1 MTRRIAFPAALCAPS
16 AAAAQ
21 DPGAAL
27 AALARDLDA
36 GLSGLVAGVCWLL
49 AFLAFGQGMLR
60 LLKTSED
67 RFRAP
72 SISGTALCF
81 LICAVLAA
89 FPSWIAATGE
99 TLFGPAPPLSAAL
112 AYADARDGRWSE
124 AIAAAF
130 WIVSWIGLFA
140 FLRGVFLM
148 RAAADGR
155 AGATAGRAATHI
167 LGGVLAWHMA
177 AFVDAVQST
186 LGIQVLLVQ

>member
-1 MTRRIAFPAALCAPS
+1 MIRRVLLLAVPAP
-16 AAAAQ
+16 AAAQ

-27 AALARDLDA
+27 AAIARDLDA

-67 RFRAP
+67 KFHAP

-89 FPSWIAATGE
+89 FPSWIAAAGE
-99 TLFGPAPPLSAAL
+99 TLFGPAPSAAL
-112 AYADARDGRWSE
+112 AWAGAQGGAWNE
-124 AIAAAF
+124 LLLAAF
-130 WIVSWIGLFA
+130 WAVSWVGLFA
-140 FLRGVFLM
+140 FLRGVFML

-155 AGATAGRAATHI
+155 AGATAGRAAIHM
-167 LGGVLAWHMA
+167 LGGVLAWHAA
-177 AFVDAVQST
+177 AFVEAIQST
-186 LGIQVLLVQ
+186 LGLRILQ

>member
-1 MTRRIAFPAALCAPS
+1 MTRRFAFL
-16 AAAAQ
+16 
-21 DPGAAL
+21 AAL
-27 AALARDLDA
+27 AAPSGAQGDVLAAVARDLDA

-49 AFLAFGQGMLR
+49 AFFAFGQGLLR
-60 LLKTSED
+60 LLRTSED

-72 SISGTALCF
+72 SLAGTALCF

-89 FPSWIAATGE
+89 FPSWIAAAGE

-130 WIVSWIGLFA
+130 RIVSWIGLFA
-140 FLRGVFLM
+140 FLRGVFLL

-155 AGATAGRAATHI
+155 AGATAGRAATHA

-186 LGIQVLLVQ
+186 LGIQVLHVH